1 MSDTAKYAKG
11 GTSNITYAHMVFHI
25 YYGLHMA
32 ILWTVST
39 DQDYKFFPEPVVN
52 GFLGCIAWK
61 VLKYAG
67 KLPWGQSTTILNP
80 NNGVDDVFG
89 SIPWILFVYI
99 EEKIPRLCYVYSAS
113 IPVCAFHTILD
124 HYCTVWNKRRKL
136 RKMTYCFQNMRKGL
150 SGVVH

>member
-1 MSDTAKYAKG
+1 MMISTPPKLFQDSIGIGISLQCSSTLITCLYTSYASEVKINISGPDIVAALFVVNWATRIVRQSKVRERG

-61 VLKYAG
+61 V
-67 KLPWGQSTTILNP
+67 
-80 NNGVDDVFG
+80 F
-89 SIPWILFVYI
+89 
-99 EEKIPRLCYVYSAS
+99 
-113 IPVCAFHTILD
+113 
-124 HYCTVWNKRRKL
+124 
-136 RKMTYCFQNMRKGL
+136 
-150 SGVVH
+150 